1 MAQDKLTGFKCKRCG
16 TIAYPRRFLC
26 SSCKGKN
33 FEECPLPDDGK
44 IVTFTKLWAIP
55 EGIEQ
60 LPLTL
65 AIVEFDN
72 QVRITGQVL
81 NEEIS
86 IGDRVRPVW
95 GHIRKIR
102 GKEIQGFRFERLP

>member
-1 MAQDKLTGFKCKRCG
+1 MAENRLIGYKCKKCG
-16 TIAYPRRFLC
+16 AATYPKRLIC
-26 SSCKGKN
+26 PSCKGKD
-33 FEECPLPDDGK
+33 FVELPLGDEGR
-44 IVTFTKLWAIP
+44 IVTFTKLWAVP

-65 AIVEFDN
+65 AIAEFNDK
-72 QVRITGQVL
+72 VRVTGQVL
-81 NEEIS
+81 SEEVK

-102 GKEIQGFRFERLP
+102 GKDVQGFRFERLS

>member
-1 MAQDKLTGFKCKRCG
+1 MAQNSLMAFKCKKCG
-16 TIAYPRRFLC
+16 TIAYPKRFLC
-26 SSCKGKN
+26 SSCKGKE
-33 FEECPLPDDGK
+33 FEEYPLANDGK

-65 AIVEFDN
+65 AIVEFDGK
-72 QVRITGQVL
+72 VRVTGQVL
-81 NEEIS
+81 NEEIK

>member
-1 MAQDKLTGFKCKRCG
+1 MAQNRLVAFKCKKCG
-16 TIAYPRRFLC
+16 TIAYPKRLLC
-26 SSCKGKN
+26 SSCKGKE
-33 FEECPLPDDGK
+33 FEEYHLTNDGK

-65 AIVEFDN
+65 AIIEFGGK
-72 QVRITGQVL
+72 VRVTGQVL
-81 NEEIS
+81 NEEIK
-86 IGDRVRPVW
+86 IGDRVSPVW

-102 GKEIQGFRFERLP
+102 GKEIQGFRFERLS